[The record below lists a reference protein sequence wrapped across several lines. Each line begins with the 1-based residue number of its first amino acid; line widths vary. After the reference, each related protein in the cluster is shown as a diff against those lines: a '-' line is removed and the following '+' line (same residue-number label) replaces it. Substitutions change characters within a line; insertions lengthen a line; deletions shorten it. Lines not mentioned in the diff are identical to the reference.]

1 MGWSKRD
8 FINQAYAEIGIAA
21 HDFDI
26 QPEQYQHAARILDAL
41 MAELNVRGVRVGYV
55 ISANAQSQNLDEDSG
70 VRDAANACV
79 YLMLACRLAPT
90 HGKQLNPETVK
101 GAASAYGALITSLAN
116 EKPYIAYPHSLP
128 RGAGNKPWR
137 NGNSNFMPI
146 STAEAEANGAV
157 IPPTYQLDN

>member
-26 QPEQYQHAARILDAL
+26 QPEQYQHAARILDAM
-41 MAELNVRGVRVGYV
+41 MAEFNTRGVRVGYT
-55 ISANAQSQNLDEDSG
+55 INKTANSQALDDDTG

-79 YLMLACRLAPT
+79 YLNLACRLAPT

-101 GAASAYGALITSLAN
+101 AASSAYGALVVSLAC
-116 EKPYIAYPHSLP
+116 EKPRIAYPHSLP

-137 NGNSNFMPI
+137 RDGDNFMPL
-146 STAEAEANGAV
+146 TETEAEANGAT
-157 IPPTYQLDN
+157 IPPYYSLDN